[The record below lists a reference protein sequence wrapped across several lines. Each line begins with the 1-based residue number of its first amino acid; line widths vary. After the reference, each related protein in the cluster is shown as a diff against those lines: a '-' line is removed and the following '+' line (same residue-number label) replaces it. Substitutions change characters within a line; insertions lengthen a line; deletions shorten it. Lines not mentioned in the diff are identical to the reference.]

1 MQAYDSIICGYFFIG
16 FINFMLADKT
26 LTDFTYLFPPN
37 TFIKI
42 DGIILK
48 FFMTV

>member
-1 MQAYDSIICGYFFIG
+1 MCEYFCEFIDL
-16 FINFMLADKT
+16 MLLVKT